1 VCVFH
6 HGKYRKELVMKKN
19 PFDHLNSILATKK
32 PIDIEGYNP
41 WLVNNGLSQ
50 HPEWI
55 HLVNFVNQHHFLSKD
70 AQYSFFINSRVRKIK
85 ERRKWAKSDKQND
98 IEMIAEYYNY
108 SYDKAKITMELL
120 SPEQLKVIRNSKG
133 GKR

>member
-1 VCVFH
+1 
-6 HGKYRKELVMKKN
+6 
-19 PFDHLNSILATKK
+19 
-32 PIDIEGYNP
+32 
-41 WLVNNGLSQ
+41 
-50 HPEWI
+50 
-55 HLVNFVNQHHFLSKD
+55 LSKD

-98 IEMIAEYYNY
+98 IEMIAEYYNC